1 MILVVLFS
9 ITTSN
14 VWVPNVLYPQQH
26 LVLVFFKF
34 SFSFSFLFFFVI
46 PLLSNYRG
54 SFLFLTCSGI
64 LLFIGVK
71 FYQILF
77 SIYWETYIILLEE
90 LKLEKFYEDL

>member
-34 SFSFSFLFFFVI
+34 SFSFSFFFFFYNTLVI
-46 PLLSNYRG
+46 KLQRFFSFPNLLWDSIIYR
-54 SFLFLTCSGI
+54 
-64 LLFIGVK
+64 
-71 FYQILF
+71 Y
-77 SIYWETYIILLEE
+77 
-90 LKLEKFYEDL
+90 